1 MKKNCPFCSVD
12 REELF
17 KSELCFAIYDKY
29 PVSPGHVLVI
39 SRRHVA
45 DYFNLTGEEVAS
57 LWSMVAEVREYL
69 VCEYSPDGINVGFNV
84 GVSAG
89 QTIDHM
95 HIHVIPRFD
104 GDMDDP
110 TGGVRHVIPER
121 GKY

>member
-17 KSELCFAIYDKY
+17 ESALCFAIYDKY

-39 SRRHVA
+39 SRRHVT
-45 DYFNLTGEEVAS
+45 DYFNLTGEEVVA
-57 LWSMVAEVREYL
+57 LWSMVAEVRKYL
-69 VCEYSPDGINVGFNV
+69 VCESSPDGINVGFNV

-89 QTIDHM
+89 QTIGHV
-95 HIHVIPRFD
+95 HIHVIPRFE

-110 TGGVRHVIPER
+110 TGGVRHVIPEKGR
-121 GKY
+121 Y